1 MPLATCGKVAKKV
14 RQLDGKL
21 AEPGILLEQHQNVS
35 GFLLP
40 GLILPKAIRLF
51 EQRRQHGEKF
61 ITTLRRTSALKDIV
75 LKQWRDVV
83 RMAPTS
89 IEADRLVL
97 QRMFETHDESP
108 MRTDVLP
115 VVLSKDQLRLSPGQI

>member
-1 MPLATCGKVAKKV
+1 
-14 RQLDGKL
+14 
-21 AEPGILLEQHQNVS
+21 
-35 GFLLP
+35 
-40 GLILPKAIRLF
+40 
-51 EQRRQHGEKF
+51 
-61 ITTLRRTSALKDIV
+61 
-75 LKQWRDVV
+75 
-83 RMAPTS
+83 MAQTS